1 MITVSAAE
9 LDAWLAGFLYPFFRI
24 LALLAAAPMFA
35 HRSVP
40 RRVRI
45 GLALLLT
52 LLVAPALPA
61 YAPVSPFSAEG
72 VLLVV
77 QQVLV
82 GGALGLAVHVA
93 FAAVGLAGD
102 MVGLQMGLSFAA
114 FVDPVNS
121 EQSPIIGS
129 FLTMTLMLVFLAI
142 NGHLLIV
149 AALVDSFTTVPPTIT
164 GVRWVD
170 AWRIAETGAS
180 LFAQGLTVAL
190 PVIGAMLLTNLAF
203 GILTRTA
210 PQLNLF
216 AVGFPVTLIVGLL
229 VLLLGLRHQVP
240 VFENVISRSV
250 ELFAR

>member
-61 YAPVSPFSAEG
+61 YPAVSPFSAEG

-82 GGALGLAVHVA
+82 GGALGLAVHIA

-114 FVDPVNS
+114 FVDPVNA

-180 LFAQGLTVAL
+180 LFVQGLTVAL

>member
-114 FVDPVNS
+114 FVDPVNA

>member
-1 MITVSAAE
+1 MISVSAAE

-24 LALLAAAPMFA
+24 LALLASAPLFA

-52 LLVAPALPA
+52 LLVAPTLPPSE
-61 YAPVSPFSAEG
+61 PVSPFTAEG

-77 QQVLV
+77 QQVMV
-82 GGALGLAVHVA
+82 GAALGLAVHVA
-93 FAAVGLAGD
+93 FAAIGLAGD

-121 EQSPIIGS
+121 EQAPIICS
-129 FLTMTLMLVFLAI
+129 FLTITLMPVFGAI
-142 NGHLLIV
+142 NGHRLIS
-149 AALVDSFTTVPPTIT
+149 AALVDSFVTVPPTIT
-164 GVRWVD
+164 GVRWID
-170 AWRIAETGAS
+170 AWRIAETGTA

-229 VLLLGLRHQVP
+229 VLLLGLRHQIP
-240 VFENVISRSV
+240 VFEGVLTRSV

>member
-82 GGALGLAVHVA
+82 GGALGLAVHIA

-114 FVDPVNS
+114 FVDPVNA

>member
-1 MITVSAAE
+1 MLGFGAAE
-9 LDAWLAGFLYPFFRI
+9 LDLLLATYLYPFFRI
-24 LALLAAAPMFA
+24 LMLVSSAPLLS

-45 GLALLLT
+45 GLAVLVT
-52 LLVAPALPA
+52 ILVAPTLPTA
-61 YAPVSPFSAEG
+61 GLVSPFSAEG
-72 VLLVV
+72 VLLIL

-82 GGALGLAVHVA
+82 GAALGFAMQVA

-114 FVDPVNS
+114 FIDPVNS
-121 EQSPIIGS
+121 EQSPIVGS
-129 FLTMTLMLVFLAI
+129 FLTMTLLLVFTAI
-142 NGHLLIV
+142 NGHLLLIAAV
-149 AALVDSFTTVPPTIT
+149 ADSFVTVPLTIH
-164 GVRWVD
+164 GVHWLD
-170 AWRIAETGAS
+170 AWKIAATGGAM
-180 LFAQGLTVAL
+180 FAYGLQIAL

-229 VLLLGLRHQVP
+229 VMLLGLRHQIP
-240 VFENVISRSV
+240 VFEHVLLQGI

>member
-1 MITVSAAE
+1 
-9 LDAWLAGFLYPFFRI
+9 
-24 LALLAAAPMFA
+24 
-35 HRSVP
+35 
-40 RRVRI
+40 
-45 GLALLLT
+45 
-52 LLVAPALPA
+52 
-61 YAPVSPFSAEG
+61 VSPFSAEG

-142 NGHLLIV
+142 NGHLLII

-229 VLLLGLRHQVP
+229 VLLLGLSHQVP

>member
-24 LALLAAAPMFA
+24 LALMAAAPMFA

-61 YAPVSPFSAEG
+61 YEPVSPFSAEG

-142 NGHLLIV
+142 NGHLLII

-229 VLLLGLRHQVP
+229 VLLLGLSHQVP

>member
-35 HRSVP
+35 HRTVP

-61 YAPVSPFSAEG
+61 YAPVSPFSAAG
-72 VLLVV
+72 VLLDH
-77 QQVLV
+77 QQHAL
-82 GGALGLAVHVA
+82 GGALGLAVHIA

-142 NGHLLIV
+142 NGHLLII

>member
-9 LDAWLAGFLYPFFRI
+9 LDAWLAAFVYPFFRI

-52 LLVAPALPA
+52 LLVAPALPPA
-61 YAPVSPFSAEG
+61 EPVSPFSAEG
-72 VLLVV
+72 VLLVI

-142 NGHLLIV
+142 NGHLLII

-216 AVGFPVTLIVGLL
+216 AVGFPVTLFVGLL
-229 VLLLGLRHQVP
+229 VLLLGLSHQVP

-250 ELFAR
+250 LLFAR